1 MEQHFVVMRLRRRAT
16 LLALSKYE
24 FTFNVYNILTND
36 DLFLSHF
43 VAVGLALAGLFVAL
57 VILLVV
63 VWAKK
68 MKRVQKRASNF
79 SSSST
84 QPWRSY
90 PPFFY
95 RFFSPYGS
103 RSSLRPCKIL
113 RQTSFFQLC
122 SYSVEQCAW
131 CHPF

>member
-68 MKRVQKRASNF
+68 MKRVQKRLKRLEMELREEEIYYSVSNPHF
-79 SSSST
+79 SS
-84 QPWRSY
+84 Q
-90 PPFFY
+90 
-95 RFFSPYGS
+95 S
-103 RSSLRPCKIL
+103 RGDD
-113 RQTSFFQLC
+113 
-122 SYSVEQCAW
+122 EM
-131 CHPF
+131 